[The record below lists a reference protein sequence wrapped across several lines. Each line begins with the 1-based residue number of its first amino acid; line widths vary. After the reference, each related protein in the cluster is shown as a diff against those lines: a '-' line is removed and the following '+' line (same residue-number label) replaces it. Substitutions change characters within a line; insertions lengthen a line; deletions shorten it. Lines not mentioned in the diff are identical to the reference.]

1 MPSSSWGKCV
11 PGQTAGTPKRT
22 DAQHARCFTQLPRP
36 RNSFIGKGR
45 RRIAV
50 QPPAFSG
57 CTARIAK
64 WRGLRGRASLS
75 DRPRA
80 QPPPGTILVK
90 SFPPGSHHGFHV
102 QKPQGSPRQSPAWP
116 LWPSEPLELP
126 GTDSLCSRTICSSYK
141 TSSRNNA
148 SLSPDQALELQD
160 DQLPKEP
167 APCTTTWGA
176 PTPTHPQCPGPH
188 FPWSAEAWASLRGA

>member
-1 MPSSSWGKCV
+1 MCAW
-11 PGQTAGTPKRT
+11 T
-22 DAQHARCFTQLPRP
+22 DCRHSKTDRCPARQVFHPAAYA
-36 RNSFIGKGR
+36 RNSFIGKGLC
-45 RRIAV
+45 IAV

-57 CTARIAK
+57 CTARIVK

-102 QKPQGSPRQSPAWP
+102 RKPQGSPRQSSAWP

-176 PTPTHPQCPGPH
+176 PTPTPHPTPSAQGHTSPGVQKPG
-188 FPWSAEAWASLRGA
+188 SARGGFMGDL